1 MGLALCLTRLVIAY
15 FFKNSFEIVAYC
27 FKIVAR
33 GSCVVFDK
41 TGNSMFFL
49 NSK

>member
-1 MGLALCLTRLVIAY
+1 MSCVVFDKTGNSIL
-15 FFKNSFEIVAYC
+15 FKNSFEIVAYC

-41 TGNSMFFL
+41 TGNSIFF
-49 NSK
+49 